1 MLNGGAGPYA
11 MCFYLFQLPELFL
24 LFSWLYFLALQP
36 SIKGPSLLGFSL
48 DFIVFLPT
56 QAGTPLYLPGTWAY
70 ILLYLT
76 SPLHRP
82 FLRRHREACARAQHR
97 FFEWMKMLSPL
108 NLTQRFLPFFLLC
121 LYFWVPDICLSVMFI
136 GAWVCPW
143 NSQVYWPWT
152 QWGRWRQR
160 QGTRSNFVT
169 SCWLLSSYSGPWS
182 SHLILNKDEGISFP
196 PLQFSPLT

>member
-11 MCFYLFQLPELFL
+11 MCFYLFQRPELSL
-24 LFSWLYFLALQP
+24 LFSWLYFLARQP
-36 SIKGPSLLGFSL
+36 STKGPSLLGFSL

-76 SPLHRP
+76 SPLHGP
-82 FLRRHREACARAQHR
+82 FLRRHREACARAQHG

-108 NLTQRFLPFFLLC
+108 NLTQRFLPFSLLC

-143 NSQVYWPWT
+143 NSQVDWPWT